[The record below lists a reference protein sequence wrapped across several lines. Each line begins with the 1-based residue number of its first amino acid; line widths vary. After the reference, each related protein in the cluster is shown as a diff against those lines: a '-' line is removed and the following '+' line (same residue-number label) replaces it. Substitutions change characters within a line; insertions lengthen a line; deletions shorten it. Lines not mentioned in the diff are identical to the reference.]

1 MIFLKDISRHMKN
14 AQSNMTAEKFMLVA
28 GLLSETKDA
37 AREEAQ
43 NITSTKIKDTVQK
56 LKKRESLLPE
66 DIHYLRLWIIGDAE
80 SYTGMEE
87 SFQEWLAEFAR
98 LEGIL
103 EECETKKL
111 TLDDLFRVHGILE
124 DALRIAADI
133 GNYLEKKERIVK
145 FETAIGD
152 EKNLDREIL
161 INILE
166 TKMKSPRL

>member
-1 MIFLKDISRHMKN
+1 MKN

-43 NITSTKIKDTVQK
+43 NITSVKIKDTVQK
-56 LKKRESLLPE
+56 LKRREPLSSE

-87 SFQEWLAEFAR
+87 SFQEWLAEFKR

-161 INILE
+161 VNILE